1 MDQLAGHQIRVCI
14 AVHGYEADG
23 WAPETARVLGAWA
36 APTVRVLAVSSVPS
50 APFTSLTPA
59 ARRLYAA
66 SRAEWQHQETFR
78 LDRIVLPLVG
88 ALPGVDVVRIP
99 GGHADLADIVVSEAT
114 AWRADVLVVG
124 PPHASLRCWLW
135 PGAVHQRILRRSRCT
150 VAVVRSPVTTR
161 AGWQR
166 GSLPDP
172 LASAGRA

>member
-1 MDQLAGHQIRVCI
+1 MDQFAGHQIRVCV
-14 AVHGYEADG
+14 AVHGYEAEG
-23 WAPETARVLGAWA
+23 WTSETARVLGAWA

-66 SRAEWQHQETFR
+66 SRAQWQHDETRR
-78 LDRIVLPLVG
+78 LDRIVLPLLS

-99 GGHADLADIVVSEAT
+99 GGHADLADTIVSEAT

-124 PPHASLRCWLW
+124 PPHTSLRCWLW
-135 PGAVHQRILRRSRCT
+135 PGAVHQRILSRSRCT
-150 VAVVRSPVTTR
+150 VAVVRSPVTTP
-161 AGWQR
+161 AAWQR